1 MSRQTSLAGPS
12 ADTDRDT
19 ITAGEIKVLLTR
31 GDTAQARERFEE
43 LVRNQ
48 QQRASRIAYRYL
60 RNAADVDDA
69 VQDAFVK
76 AFVHLPSFRQE
87 LPFVVWFTRIVVN
100 GCLDRLKAKNRS
112 RRWVVPMFD
121 SSASD
126 RDFAEQQPAKGGTP
140 ETALLAKERQE
151 HLSAAVQRLP
161 ERQRTALILGVFE
174 GYTAKEISTVMG
186 LNESTVRVHQFRAV
200 RSLRKLVGN
209 DRWLVEQ
216 QIDREGVRQP

>member
-126 RDFAEQQPAKGGTP
+126 RDFAEQ
-140 ETALLAKERQE
+140 
-151 HLSAAVQRLP
+151 RLP